1 MPIYRIG
8 HLSSVSV
15 NDGTVSDGDDNV
27 WMGSRGDIAQGQ
39 WRSLFAPSENRKQL
53 HLPSNDSDGSSNK

>member
-27 WMGSRGDIAQGQ
+27 WMGSRGDIARGQ
-39 WRSLFAPSENRKQL
+39 WRSLCALRESKTIAL
-53 HLPSNDSDGSSNK
+53 AVK